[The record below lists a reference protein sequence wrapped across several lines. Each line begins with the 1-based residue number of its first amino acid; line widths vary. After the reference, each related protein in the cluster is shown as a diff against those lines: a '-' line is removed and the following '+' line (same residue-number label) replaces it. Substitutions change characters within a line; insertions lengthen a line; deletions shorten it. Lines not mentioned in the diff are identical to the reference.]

1 MRQEELSEEDYSEYK
16 SLYDTRVAL
25 PIDHPD
31 KWFNMSHYLK
41 HYNNLDV
48 EPLVEALTTCFEKF
62 HQYFG
67 VDPGTVIILEDK
79 IYHGFI

>member
-1 MRQEELSEEDYSEYK
+1 MRQEELSEEDYAEYK
-16 SLYDTRVAL
+16 LLYDTRLAL
-25 PIDHPD
+25 PNDHPD

-41 HYNNLDV
+41 FYNNLDV

-67 VDPGTVIILEDK
+67 VDPGTTII
-79 IYHGFI
+79 I